1 MILKINITEFR
12 ERLNKNTKYGNPK
25 IKGTP
30 FGAFYIFGESNKIFF
45 GTYDKNKFELTKNFI
60 TQITPY
66 IISGEIQSKNNI
78 QTEVNYEIKPIGFG
92 YYWMKYLLLIM
103 IPMFNLILY
112 TQSAPFEIFKIANL
126 GLFPMGIFNYF
137 YMRRKKN
144 KLENDFKNFFEIE
157 I

>member
-1 MILKINITEFR
+1 MISKINITEFR

-66 IISGEIQSKNNI
+66 IISGEI
-78 QTEVNYEIKPIGFG
+78 
-92 YYWMKYLLLIM
+92 
-103 IPMFNLILY
+103 
-112 TQSAPFEIFKIANL
+112 
-126 GLFPMGIFNYF
+126 
-137 YMRRKKN
+137 
-144 KLENDFKNFFEIE
+144 
-157 I
+157 